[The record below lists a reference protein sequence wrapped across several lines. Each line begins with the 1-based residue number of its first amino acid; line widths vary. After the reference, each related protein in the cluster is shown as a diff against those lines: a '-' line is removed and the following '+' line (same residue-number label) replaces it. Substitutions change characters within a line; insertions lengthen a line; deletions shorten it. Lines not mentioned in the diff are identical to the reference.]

1 MRGVTLLQVSKWLGH
16 RDISMTQIYS
26 HLEPTSNKNEINKV
40 GLDERD
46 LAVKELPT
54 KMIINDLPS

>member
-1 MRGVTLLQVSKWLGH
+1 
-16 RDISMTQIYS
+16 MTQIYS

-46 LAVKELPT
+46 LAVKKLPT
-54 KMIINDLPS
+54 KIITPMNVDKNDN